1 MQRKGPKIEIYRKN
15 TVNISAKLSG
25 VADGATVY
33 FTVKPDYDEDTTDT
47 TGVIKA
53 EAVAS
58 DGRCLFRLSPGQ
70 TDIASGKYVYDF
82 KLVDGDTDVT
92 LKVGKLKVLP
102 AVTLRV

>member
-1 MQRKGPKIEIYRKN
+1 MRKGPKIEIYRKN

-47 TGVIKA
+47 AGVIKA

-58 DGRCLFRLSPGQ
+58 EGRCLFRLSPGQ

-92 LKVGKLKVLP
+92 LKVGKMKVLP